1 VNEYQYHTITVKKVD
16 HEDGMSTR
24 TFEFHPFSS
33 LAFHVQHLHLEL
45 LGAEGTQI
53 SLYLQQQWHSQ
64 LEFHR
69 SLSGSEEFQI
79 TDQCSCSGA
88 FNSDEIQFVF
98 LMYVPYTYEKMLKA
112 QEQLFGKNQ
121 WVTTAISSN
130 KTPFR
135 FQDY

>member
-1 VNEYQYHTITVKKVD
+1 
-16 HEDGMSTR
+16 MSTR

-64 LEFHR
+64 LGFHR

-79 TDQCSCSGA
+79 TDQCSR
-88 FNSDEIQFVF
+88 
-98 LMYVPYTYEKMLKA
+98 LMKTSKRGTVAHMLW
-112 QEQLFGKNQ
+112 F
-121 WVTTAISSN
+121 
-130 KTPFR
+130 
-135 FQDY
+135 

>member
-1 VNEYQYHTITVKKVD
+1 MLMNTDTCAGLNCKKVD
-16 HEDGMSTR
+16 REDRMSAR

-53 SLYLQQQWHSQ
+53 SLYLQQQWHSR

-79 TDQCSCSGA
+79 KNQCSCSGA
-88 FNSDEIQFVF
+88 FNSGGIQFF
-98 LMYVPYTYEKMLKA
+98 LKYVAYKYEKMKKA
-112 QEQLFGKNQ
+112 KKNSYL
-121 WVTTAISSN
+121 ARISG
-130 KTPFR
+130 
-135 FQDY
+135 